1 VADLDEAG
9 FEMTLPTA
17 YSWFPRGK
25 RFRVRYQAPE
35 GRRVNAIG
43 LHFTHGPL
51 SGRLV
56 YRSFA
61 QLPKSRAKKARKT
74 LLERA
79 RSYGFVSEAQVG
91 PIEASRFL
99 DFVWSAAGRPPVHAL
114 DWKRERPLVIVLDN
128 YSVHVS
134 EPVAHALA
142 GLEAANIFLFYL
154 PSYCPEMSGI
164 EPVWQDVKYRE
175 LQERSHSDLV
185 AWKAAIDA
193 ALERKAIRLSRS
205 EPEATSFG
213 RMAA

>member
-1 VADLDEAG
+1 
-9 FEMTLPTA
+9 MTLPTA
-17 YSWFPRGK
+17 YSWFARGK
-25 RFRVRYQAPE
+25 RLRVRYQAPE

-51 SGRLV
+51 AGRLV

-61 QLPKSRAKKARKT
+61 QLPKSRARKARKT
-74 LLERA
+74 LAERA
-79 RSYGFVSEAQVG
+79 LSYGFASEAQVG
-91 PIEASRFL
+91 PIDAARFL
-99 DFVWSAAGRPPVHAL
+99 DFVWSAAGRPLLHAG
-114 DWKRERPLVIVLDN
+114 DWKRERALVIVLDN

-134 EPVAHALA
+134 DQVAQALPA
-142 GLEAANIFLFYL
+142 LEAANIFLFYL

-164 EPVWQDVKYRE
+164 EPVWQDVKYHE

-193 ALERKAIRLSRS
+193 ALERKAVRLSRCK
-205 EPEATSFG
+205 PKTTSFG

>member
-1 VADLDEAG
+1 
-9 FEMTLPTA
+9 MTLPTG

-35 GRRVNAIG
+35 GRRMNAIG
-43 LHFTHGPL
+43 LHFTHGAL
-51 SGRLV
+51 AGRFV

-79 RSYGFVSEAQVG
+79 LSYGFASEAQVG
-91 PIEASRFL
+91 PIDAARFL
-99 DFVWSAAGRPPVHAL
+99 DFVWSAAGRPLVHVA
-114 DWKRERPLVIVLDN
+114 DWKRERPLVIVVDN

-134 EPVAHALA
+134 DQVKHTLVD
-142 GLEAANIFLFYL
+142 LEAANIFLFYL

-164 EPVWQDVKYRE
+164 EPVWQDIKYHE
-175 LQERSHSDLV
+175 LQERSHRDLV

-193 ALERKAIRLSRS
+193 ALERKAVRLSRS
-205 EPEATSFG
+205 ESETTNFG
-213 RMAA
+213 RKAA

>member
-1 VADLDEAG
+1 MADLDEAG

-25 RFRVRYQAPE
+25 RFRVPYQAAQ
-35 GRRVNAIG
+35 GRRVNALG

-51 SGRLV
+51 AGRLV

-79 RSYGFVSEAQVG
+79 LSYGFTSEAQVG
-91 PIEASRFL
+91 PIDAVRFL
-99 DFVWSAAGRPPVHAL
+99 DFVWSAAGRPAIHAD
-114 DWKRERPLVIVLDN
+114 DWKRECPLVIVLDN
-128 YSVHVS
+128 YSVHTS
-134 EPVAHALA
+134 EPVEQAIPA
-142 GLEAANIFLFYL
+142 LEAANIFLFYL

-164 EPVWQDVKYRE
+164 EPVWQDVKYHE
-175 LQERSHSDLV
+175 LQERSQSDLV
-185 AWKAAIDA
+185 AWKEAIDA
-193 ALERKAIRLSRS
+193 ALERKAVRLCRSR
-205 EPEATSFG
+205 PEITNFG